1 MNRRFVSIFCIGT
14 VFLFLAGCASHY
26 KKRQQQRDRVAAA
39 TGLFCEFV
47 SGDEFTDVDV
57 EINIRMAKKCDLE
70 KPLNFTSYKNA
81 SDNFGIVYCC
91 QTGKSSAPKVEKSKL
106 NEEAGLDLD
115 APLNSVAPSKKGK
128 KSSAKKTDLRKTDPK
143 KSQNASKPPE
153 PTGSSSSASGSSSPS
168 GSSGATS
175 EASNSSGSS
184 GSSPSSSSSGASSSS
199 SGNSQPPQGTSSTD
213 SATPPASSNTQPP
226 PSNPTSPSQP

>member
-1 MNRRFVSIFCIGT
+1 MENVMNRSFVSFFCIGT
-14 VFLFLAGCASHY
+14 VFLLLAGCSSHY

-47 SGDEFTDVDV
+47 SGDEFTDIDV

-91 QTGKSSAPKVEKSKL
+91 HTGKSSAPKVDKSKL

-115 APLNSVAPSKKGK
+115 APLNSVAPGK
-128 KSSAKKTDLRKTDPK
+128 KVKRSSAKKTDPRKTDLK
-143 KSQNASKPPE
+143 KSQNASQPPE
-153 PTGSSSSASGSSSPS
+153 STGSSETSSSPS
-168 GSSGATS
+168 G
-175 EASNSSGSS
+175 ASQ
-184 GSSPSSSSSGASSSS
+184 AS
-199 SGNSQPPQGTSSTD
+199 QGTSPSD
-213 SATPPASSNTQPP
+213 PATPPASSNSQPP
-226 PSNPTSPSQP
+226 PPTPTNPSQP